1 MSTDRDIRTKP
12 KIPSGNISRYK
23 TSFSREFW
31 AHFFSLSNSVSRQT
45 STFQWL
51 RAKTSGSLR
60 LECAVRTQLP
70 DSLLSFISRV
80 SQSAQIHTVPRAHKP
95 DGDKP
100 AQCTPGTQL
109 EPINPLEKETR
120 RSILPRLWLLE
131 MTQCREESPKVSN
144 QFLSATDNLV
154 STQTSLMEYWLS
166 IFRALWMKAYL
177 SPPSLPNHCS
187 EEQSDVYFKIYT
199 RVAFNSWFC

>member
-45 STFQWL
+45 STFQWP

-95 DGDKP
+95 DG
-100 AQCTPGTQL
+100 T
-109 EPINPLEKETR
+109 
-120 RSILPRLWLLE
+120 
-131 MTQCREESPKVSN
+131 N
-144 QFLSATDNLV
+144 QHSAP
-154 STQTSLMEYWLS
+154 
-166 IFRALWMKAYL
+166 RALSL
-177 SPPSLPNHCS
+177 NPSTPWRRRPGDPFCHICDCWRWHNVEKKVQKC
-187 EEQSDVYFKIYT
+187 QI
-199 RVAFNSWFC
+199 NSSQLQTIWFLLRLV